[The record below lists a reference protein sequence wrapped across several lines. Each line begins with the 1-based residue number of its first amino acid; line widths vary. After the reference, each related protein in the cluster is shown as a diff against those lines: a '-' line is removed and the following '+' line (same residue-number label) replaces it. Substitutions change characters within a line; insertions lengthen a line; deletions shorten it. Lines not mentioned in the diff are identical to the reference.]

1 MKYNVA
7 LPPAI
12 LSRCAAR
19 SVIVLGSAV
28 RSTAAYFRKACCP
41 HLSCFLF
48 AQRPDSFDT
57 EDSTMSAACCCSVSE
72 L

>member
-12 LSRCAAR
+12 LSRCAAL

-28 RSTAAYFRKACCP
+28 RSIASIFP
-41 HLSCFLF
+41 
-48 AQRPDSFDT
+48 
-57 EDSTMSAACCCSVSE
+57 
-72 L
+72 